1 MVEAARGVGAE
12 VGDEA
17 HGGQETG
24 GSLFEGSTAAVGLIG
39 SEIEVRSHV
48 GDTFEEGVADR
59 NLVINSVTPFA
70 DVGALGALA
79 FFDRRAGIMTLMLP
93 VALLPKPPPVYS
105 AMSTMSLDSMCIHRA
120 IASSVWTVLWVPE
133 CRYSLPF
140 CQYAIADRD
149 SSV

>member
-1 MVEAARGVGAE
+1 MA
-12 VGDEA
+12 
-17 HGGQETG
+17 GGWYMSDTIRPDSDVSACCSNG
-24 GSLFEGSTAAVGLIG
+24 PFSPTTNMSMAVMRPSRAKPTFVRPCKAGRAPPMKCSSSLLIR
-39 SEIEVRSHV
+39 II
-48 GDTFEEGVADR
+48 T
-59 NLVINSVTPFA
+59 
-70 DVGALGALA
+70 GALA